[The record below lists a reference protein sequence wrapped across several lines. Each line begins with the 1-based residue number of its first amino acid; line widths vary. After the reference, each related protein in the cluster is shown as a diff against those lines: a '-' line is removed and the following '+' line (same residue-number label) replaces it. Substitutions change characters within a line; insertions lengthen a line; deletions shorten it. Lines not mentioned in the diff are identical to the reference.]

1 MRNSQQTQSSTNP
14 VQHLA
19 KMCLTRPESAVRQIL
34 SDEAVEQDIRA
45 LRVYPEALVSLW
57 RADNAP
63 RTMREFI
70 GFELEAVG
78 IQMLS

>member
-1 MRNSQQTQSSTNP
+1 MRNSQTQSSTNQ

-19 KMCLTRPESAVRQIL
+19 KMAITRPEEAVRQIL
-34 SDEAVEQDIRA
+34 SDESMEQDIRA
-45 LRVYPEALVSLW
+45 LRVYPESLISLW
-57 RADNAP
+57 RAENAS

-70 GFELEAVG
+70 GDELEAVG